1 MLLAAQQGNL
11 TGPVYNL
18 ALALCAINTLVVAFY
33 LWRIWF
39 AKARS

>member
-11 TGPVYNL
+11 SGSTYNV
-18 ALALCAINTLVVAFY
+18 AIALCVINTVVVAFY

>member
-1 MLLAAQQGNL
+1 MLLAAQQGTL
-11 TGPVYNL
+11 SGPAYNV
-18 ALALCAINTLVVAFY
+18 AIVLCAINTLVVAFY